1 MQPIIKVSNLVT
13 RFGKLTIH
21 DNLQLEIAPGEIIA
35 IIGGSGS
42 GKSTLLREM
51 ILLEKPAA
59 GSIEILGQ
67 EILTLSD
74 SQALWLRKVCGVMF
88 QNGALFSSLTVAEN
102 IALPLREHTKL
113 STDFIQEIVA
123 LKLALVGLS
132 VEVGAKYPSQISG
145 GMNKRVAV
153 ARALALD
160 PQILFLDEP
169 TAGLDPISAAALDEL
184 ILQLRQL
191 LGLTIVII
199 THDLDTLWKVTDRV
213 AVLADRKLI
222 AAEPLNTLVNF
233 DHPWLQEYFHGERG
247 RNTLTE

>member
-132 VEVGAKYPSQISG
+132 VEVGAKYPNQISG